1 MRIRPSFSR
10 QVFLAVAVAILVPAL
25 FVSGTYGRHLLTL
38 TLIYCTLGVSLNLVM
53 GYAGLVSVAH
63 GAFFGIGAYTTAL
76 MTVNG
81 YGFTLSVI
89 AGMALAAATGTLV
102 GLVTLRLRGHY
113 FALATLAFTMTVVT
127 ILERWDEVTR
137 GSRGISDIP
146 RPASFEVGGFDVVFK
161 QFWPMY
167 LLVLAVLCLA
177 LIITHRLVHSP
188 FGRAL
193 QCVQRNE
200 LLGRVFGVNV
210 VSAKL
215 QALAL
220 SAALASASGSLYA
233 SYIAWVDPGRRR
245 ALLSFGA
252 LRAGRTALAAPSR
265 AVGSM
270 THIMEVRSLTKRFGG
285 LVAVDDVDF
294 DIRRSTIFSII
305 GPNGAGKSTLF
316 DLLTRVQDADAGQ
329 VVTDAGDLLSL
340 PTHAVVHQGIARTF
354 QHAQLI
360 ETASVRDNVT
370 IGYLRFRPAGLLA
383 SLFRQGRYRSGQRL
397 EDEQVQRVLQLMN
410 LDAVQDQLV
419 STSSTLV
426 RQLTSVAMA
435 MASEP
440 TMLLL
445 DEPMG
450 GLVESEVQILM
461 DSLRTIN
468 RTGVTIVLIEH
479 RMPAVMALSDHV
491 LVLNFG
497 RRIALGTPDEIQR
510 NPHVIEAYLGS
521 RHAD

>member
-1 MRIRPSFSR
+1 MRIRASFSR
-10 QVFLAVAVAILVPAL
+10 QVFLAVALAVLVPAL
-25 FVSGTYGRHLLTL
+25 FVPGTYGRHLLTL

-81 YGFTLSVI
+81 YGFTISVI

-127 ILERWDEVTR
+127 VLERWDEVTR

-146 RPASFEVGGFDVVFK
+146 RPSSFVVGGFDVVFK

-177 LIITHRLVHSP
+177 LITTHRLVHSP

-233 SYIAWVDPGRRR
+233 SYIAYIAPAD
-245 ALLSFGA
+245 ASFMRSFDA
-252 LRAGRTALAAPSR
+252 IMFVV
-265 AVGSM
+265 VG
-270 THIMEVRSLTKRFGG
+270 
-285 LVAVDDVDF
+285 
-294 DIRRSTIFSII
+294 
-305 GPNGAGKSTLF
+305 GAGTIWGPVLGTF
-316 DLLTRVQDADAGQ
+316 FIQFVPEVLRGLQDARLLVLGLILVG
-329 VVTDAGDLLSL
+329 VV
-340 PTHAVVHQGIARTF
+340 
-354 QHAQLI
+354 
-360 ETASVRDNVT
+360 
-370 IGYLRFRPAGLLA
+370 RFYPAGL
-383 SLFRQGRYRSGQRL
+383 S
-397 EDEQVQRVLQLMN
+397 
-410 LDAVQDQLV
+410 
-419 STSSTLV
+419 
-426 RQLTSVAMA
+426 
-435 MASEP
+435 
-440 TMLLL
+440 
-445 DEPMG
+445 
-450 GLVESEVQILM
+450 GLVGQLSRR
-461 DSLRTIN
+461 LRA
-468 RTGVTIVLIEH
+468 R
-479 RMPAVMALSDHV
+479 
-491 LVLNFG
+491 
-497 RRIALGTPDEIQR
+497 GT
-510 NPHVIEAYLGS
+510 A
-521 RHAD
+521 